1 MITLEGKPVT
11 EKIIERITEKQAKLT
26 KQPCL
31 AVLGIEGD
39 DASNVYIGRIEK
51 NCAKY
56 NIDFKLL
63 MAKDET
69 EFKNNFN
76 EVKDNPEIT
85 GIMFQEPLPHTCAS
99 LINELPAH
107 KDVEGLNII
116 NAGKLMLG
124 QEDANIPC
132 TSKAVIEVLDYY
144 NIDIT
149 GKKVVIMGR
158 SNIVGKPLIFQLL
171 KKNATVTI
179 CHSKTTNLKEE
190 LQTADI
196 IVMAIGKVKFLTK
209 DYIKENAI
217 LIDVGINFEDGK
229 MVGDI
234 DFESIQDKASMCTP
248 VPGGIGPITN
258 VLLIENIITNAL
270 RD

>member
-1 MITLEGKPVT
+1 MIILEGKPVA
-11 EKIIERITEKQAKLT
+11 EKIIERINEKKEKLT
-26 KQPCL
+26 KKPCL
-31 AVLGIEGD
+31 AVLGIQGD

-56 NIDFKLL
+56 DIDFKLL
-63 MAKDET
+63 MAKDEE
-69 EFKNNFN
+69 EFKSNFN
-76 EVKDNPEIT
+76 QVKNDDSIT
-85 GIMFQEPLPHTCAS
+85 GIMFQEPLPKTCAS
-99 LINELPAH
+99 LINEVPAY
-107 KDVEGLNII
+107 KDIEGLNII

-124 QEDANIPC
+124 QEANIPC

-171 KKNATVTI
+171 QKNATVTI
-179 CHSKTTNLKEE
+179 CHSKTTNLKAE
-190 LQTADI
+190 LETADV
-196 IVMAIGKVKFLTK
+196 IVMAIGKAKFLTK
-209 DYIKENAI
+209 DYIKDNAI
-217 LIDVGINFEDGK
+217 IIDVGINFLDGK
-229 MVGDI
+229 MVGDV
-234 DFESIQDKASMCTP
+234 DFESIENKASMATP